1 MKLYIENCQL
11 KKDKKLT
18 NELEK
23 DFDNLNKFYFSHCGY
38 SNKEKQ
44 NRFYY
49 YQSKKEKEDYLKSY
63 SLFLKNLKEV
73 INESVE
79 DNIFTHIS
87 SYNVISN
94 EDSRIYLMDSGHI
107 VYFPKKIYENE
118 VEDITIV
125 KGKNAKLI
133 YPLFLSNDD
142 INYILEKVH
151 FPKNIF
157 ESKQPIYWSDR
168 TRKITILDIEK
179 MLKKTSF
186 SKVLHILKCVLKE
199 SIFCNLNL
207 KVTKIDKQEVNDLLV
222 SEIYN
227 SIFLDY
233 SKSKKAIYN
242 CIDDYHNFINNGFLN
257 SKLINKVI
265 LNIFSKGKNASQEEK
280 DTYKKLCINES
291 NKNNTFALYQLA
303 YGYYIG
309 DELLNYD
316 PFESKKYFDKLK
328 SLGNELANLYLGN
341 LYYYGKLDPDGRPDY
356 KKALDYIRIAS
367 DYGFSEALNTLGD
380 MYLNGLGVMKN
391 KNIAYQLYF
400 RCFNNLLKVFLQGN
414 FQTDLPEVCIR
425 LAKFYYECIDEINL
439 DNAFY
444 YIKLAKLSS
453 NCRMAIDNS
462 FENKKINED
471 IEFLYSKIKN
481 DCKKARILTKYKK
494 INYNSLFYG
503 NNMVY
508 VEEYRYKTN
517 SIIYLTP
524 KYEFFLIDKDYE
536 FNLAYKVKIKYNT
549 LDNNNEKHNSFIT
562 DYIDDLKISKNTYT
576 FSMTNSKIKYRN
588 KRIQIY
594 Y

>member
-18 NELEK
+18 DKLEK
-23 DFDNLNKFYFSHCGY
+23 IFDDLNKFYFSHCGY

-44 NRFYY
+44 NKFYY
-49 YQSKKEKEDYLKSY
+49 YQSKKEKENYLKSY
-63 SLFLKNLKEV
+63 SLFLKKIKEV
-73 INESVE
+73 TNESIE

-94 EDSRIYLMDSGHI
+94 EDSRIYLMNSGHV
-107 VYFPKKIYENE
+107 VYFPKKISENE

-133 YPLFLSNDD
+133 YPLFLSSDD

-179 MLKKTSF
+179 MIKKASF
-186 SKVLHILKCVLKE
+186 SKTIHILRCVLNE
-199 SIFCNLNL
+199 SIFCNINL
-207 KVTKIDKQEVNDLLV
+207 KVTKIDEQGVNNLLI

-227 SIFLDY
+227 SIFLDL
-233 SKSKKAIYN
+233 SKSKEIIYK
-242 CIDDYHNFINNGFLN
+242 CINDYHTFINNGFL
-257 SKLINKVI
+257 SSTLINKVI
-265 LNIFSKGKNASQEEK
+265 SNIFSKGKNANQEEK
-280 DTYKKLCINES
+280 DTYKKLCVNEA

-303 YGYYIG
+303 YGHYIG

-316 PFESKKYFDKLK
+316 PFEAKKYFEKLN

-341 LYYYGKLDPDGRPDY
+341 LYYYGKLDTNGKPDY
-356 KKALDYIRIAS
+356 KKALEYIRIAS
-367 DYGFSEALNTLGD
+367 DYGFSEASNTLGD
-380 MYLNGLGVMKN
+380 MYLNGLGVNKN

-414 FQTDLPEVCIR
+414 FQTGLPEVCIR
-425 LAKFYYECIDEINL
+425 LAKFYYECIEDKNL

-453 NCRMAIDNS
+453 NCRMTIDDS
-462 FENKKINED
+462 FENKKTNED
-471 IEFLYSKIKN
+471 IESLYSKIKN

-503 NNMVY
+503 ENIVY

-517 SIIYLTP
+517 NVIYLTP

-536 FNLAYKVKIKYNT
+536 FNLAYKIKIKYNT
-549 LDNNNEKHNSFIT
+549 LENNNEKHNSFIT
-562 DYIDDLKISKNTYT
+562 DYIYDFQISKDIYT
-576 FSMTNSKIKYRN
+576 FSMTNLKIIYKN